1 MTDQKLVDELE
12 KALRDEAYD
21 GGFGYMGDEQFTAYV
36 RTLAE
41 TAAEVFEKVL
51 TPTDDERGW
60 AEYRDATPGNNTPEQ
75 RRAFFAALGRSE
87 VPEPSGDEREAV
99 RLRAAL
105 EDVWSTIQR
114 DVRVLANLDPAE
126 LGGIVAR
133 AIESSRSEPPEP
145 SRDDEREALVAI
157 LEAPL
162 TEESQGRTFSEML
175 ADVILAR
182 YGFRDAKREWSHC
195 SPALLSSGV
204 DCAST
209 PRRPCS
215 CSPSNGG
222 HDHLASEPQGEPSS
236 EVPEPSTEV
245 LSDWFTSSH
254 GVAVAAV
261 KPMTDR
267 GPSVMVDG
275 RVISP
280 NDVAALIEF
289 KAQGEPS
296 DAVIVDMLTA
306 FYGEE
311 RDGWSIGKVRRM
323 RAALR
328 AAGGVR

>member
-133 AIESSRSEPPEP
+133 ALESSRSEVPEP
-145 SRDDEREALVAI
+145 S
-157 LEAPL
+157 
-162 TEESQGRTFSEML
+162 
-175 ADVILAR
+175 ADR
-182 YGFRDAKREWSHC
+182 GWSHPEAMY
-195 SPALLSSGV
+195 SPEIFMEIQGLLNEAQGSPMHAL
-204 DCAST
+204 
-209 PRRPCS
+209 R
-215 CSPSNGG
+215 
-222 HDHLASEPQGEPSS
+222 LAVSRQMSEPQGEPSDAWIDRQA
-236 EVPEPSTEV
+236 STIITERHG
-245 LSDWFTSSH
+245 SDPT
-254 GVAVAAV
+254 
-261 KPMTDR
+261 
-267 GPSVMVDG
+267 
-275 RVISP
+275 
-280 NDVAALIEF
+280 
-289 KAQGEPS
+289 QGEPP
-296 DAVIVDMLTA
+296 DAAIRNHGGWDMELQSKS
-306 FYGEE
+306 YPP
-311 RDGWSIGKVRRM
+311 D
-323 RAALR
+323 
-328 AAGGVR
+328 